1 MPREGQRAAVRRGG
15 RPNGHSWC
23 GHSAVPRCCASARGV
38 SIVLIRC
45 ACGDSLSNFRCCESP
60 VRTRVS
66 LYVRVLRGPVVHG
79 GTGGKER
86 SGAELQNDGETT
98 EELFSWARY
107 RCHQDSGKCL
117 CHMSQGSWQMSR
129 HDMTSPNPNPWQ
141 MSRHVAMSPHFILVG
156 VKIPIKFAPS
166 RFCRQVR
173 SDMPLWWHRA
183 RGKIGR
189 EP

>member
-1 MPREGQRAAVRRGG
+1 MRERARREF
-15 RPNGHSWC
+15 
-23 GHSAVPRCCASARGV
+23 
-38 SIVLIRC
+38 VLIRC

-166 RFCRQVR
+166 RFLSPSSLRHAIMVAQSSRENR
-173 SDMPLWWHRA
+173 SRTLIF
-183 RGKIGR
+183 GQK
-189 EP
+189 